1 MSVFSHSDKQKFRQ
15 SNYMIIIGCGRLG
28 ANLANT
34 FSEEGKDVLV
44 IDEDADACRR
54 LSPSFSGMFRHGDAL
69 DVDLLNEIGIQEADV
84 LICVTNNDNTNIMIS
99 QMAKEHF
106 QVPHVISRL
115 YDPDRRSVYE
125 ELGIGNICP
134 SLLSA
139 NAIDH
144 LLKSQKQEATA

>member
-54 LSPSFSGMFRHGDAL
+54 LSPSFSG
-69 DVDLLNEIGIQEADV
+69 N
-84 LICVTNNDNTNIMIS
+84 
-99 QMAKEHF
+99 
-106 QVPHVISRL
+106 VP
-115 YDPDRRSVYE
+115 PRRCF
-125 ELGIGNICP
+125 GCG
-134 SLLSA
+134 SL
-139 NAIDH
+139 
-144 LLKSQKQEATA
+144 E